1 MPERVYVALDLETTG
16 LDAGRDTIIEIGA
29 VRFQHD
35 QILDT
40 FTTLVN
46 PRRQIPPRITHI
58 TGIRNTDVVDAPVLQ
73 EVLPELLAFVGND
86 TSAIIAHNAPFD
98 IGFMRSA
105 GVNFHRP
112 AHDTWELSSIL
123 LSGMGSY
130 SLGELSHQLGIKLVD
145 AHRALDDALA
155 TAKLYAQLQARAA
168 QMPAEVLQMIL
179 DAGANAEWAHLQFFA
194 EALEHSQS
202 RGGAAVS
209 PPLARGPAPALLFAD
224 PLERHDEPVQPVSPD
239 VVTAMLGPQ
248 GALAREMQET
258 YEDRPGQSE
267 MAVQVLQAFNRSEP
281 LLIEAGTGTGK
292 SLAYLVPSALWSQIN
307 GRRVVIATNTI
318 ALQDQLL
325 EKDIPQVQ
333 RMFAAEGRPVPSA
346 GLLKGRQNYLC
357 TRRLQQWAG
366 SRKLAA
372 QEMAMYARALIWL
385 EHTESGDVNEI
396 SLPTPW
402 DRAVWQR
409 ICSDASCSPERCLH
423 GPHRDFYWEARLRA
437 DHANLL
443 VVNHALL
450 LADIAAEH
458 RVLPGY
464 DVLVVDET
472 HHLEEAATDQF
483 TFRAEWAYASS
494 QIRRLQPEG
503 ELLQSLHQAI
513 GAHRLETAA
522 AMLPRLARFANRA
535 GPALS
540 GFSKSLVNFANQQMP
555 GRVDTQYSQRL
566 SLDSTSRSQ
575 PAWSQIEIEWDA
587 TSAAIRDLSGESG
600 ELLRLLDAAQWRQS
614 ATTAGV
620 YNDLRTLTDHWDD
633 FTKQLDEIIHTPH
646 GPLRGRVPWVEVSD
660 NGQQVILGS
669 SPLTV
674 AELLEEKLV
683 HRCRSVVFTGA
694 TLRTGSGY
702 RFIRERLGLWDVT
715 IASVESPFD
724 YRKSTLLCLPSD
736 MPAPN
741 QPDYQRAVDQA
752 IIDATVAAG
761 GRTLALFTS
770 YQQLRATADTVRP
783 ALERQG
789 ITVVQHG
796 QGNRQRLLR
805 EFRGADR
812 ALLLGTR
819 SFWEGVDLPGDE
831 LICLLIAKLPFGV
844 PTDPLVAARSSEF
857 DDPFN
862 EYTLPEAVLRFRQ
875 GFGRLI
881 RRATDRG
888 VVIVLDNRVWRKEY
902 GQAFLDALP
911 ECTVRRTPLPNVS
924 FEVRRWLGTK
934 R

>member
-58 TGIRNTDVVDAPVLQ
+58 TGIRNTDVADAPVLQ

-86 TSAIIAHNAPFD
+86 AAAMIAHNAAFD
-98 IGFMRSA
+98 IGFMRNA

-155 TAKLYAQLQARAA
+155 TAKLYAQLQTRAA

-179 DAGANAEWAHLQFFA
+179 DAGANAEWPHLQFFA
-194 EALEHSQS
+194 EALERSQS
-202 RGGAAVS
+202 RGGAAA
-209 PPLARGPAPALLFAD
+209 PPPPHGQAPALLFAD

-248 GALAREMQET
+248 GALAREMQES

-267 MAVQVLQAFNRSEP
+267 MAAQVLQAFNRSEP

-292 SLAYLVPSALWSQIN
+292 SLAYLVPSALWSQVN

-357 TRRLQQWAG
+357 TRRLHQWAG
-366 SRKLAA
+366 SRKLVA

-402 DRAVWQR
+402 DRAMWQR

-458 RVLPGY
+458 RVLPSY

-513 GAHRLETAA
+513 GAHRLEEAA

-540 GFSKSLVNFANQQMP
+540 GFSKSLVNFANQQMQ

-587 TSAAIRDLSGESG
+587 TGAAIRDLSGASS
-600 ELLRLLDAAQWRQS
+600 ELLRLLDTAQWRQS

-620 YNDLRTLTDHWDD
+620 YGDLRTLTDYWDD

-715 IASVESPFD
+715 ISSVESPFD

-805 EFRGADR
+805 EFRGAER

>member
-1 MPERVYVALDLETTG
+1 
-16 LDAGRDTIIEIGA
+16 
-29 VRFQHD
+29 
-35 QILDT
+35 
-40 FTTLVN
+40 
-46 PRRQIPPRITHI
+46 
-58 TGIRNTDVVDAPVLQ
+58 LQ

>member
-58 TGIRNTDVVDAPVLQ
+58 TGIRNTDVADAPVLQ

-86 TSAIIAHNAPFD
+86 AAAMIAHNAAFD
-98 IGFMRSA
+98 IGFMRNA
-105 GVNFHRP
+105 GVNFHCP

-155 TAKLYAQLQARAA
+155 TAKLYAQLQTRAA

-179 DAGANAEWAHLQFFA
+179 DAGANAEWPHLQFFA
-194 EALEHSQS
+194 EALERSQS
-202 RGGAAVS
+202 RGGAAA
-209 PPLARGPAPALLFAD
+209 PPPPHGQAPALLFAD

-248 GALAREMQET
+248 GALAREMQES

-267 MAVQVLQAFNRSEP
+267 MAAQVLQAFNRSEP

-292 SLAYLVPSALWSQIN
+292 SLAYLVPSALWSQVN

-357 TRRLQQWAG
+357 TRRLHQWAG
-366 SRKLAA
+366 SRKLVA

-402 DRAVWQR
+402 DRAMWQR

-458 RVLPGY
+458 RVLPSY

-513 GAHRLETAA
+513 GAHRLEEAA

-540 GFSKSLVNFANQQMP
+540 GFSKSLVNFANQQMQ

-587 TSAAIRDLSGESG
+587 TGAAIRDLSGASS
-600 ELLRLLDAAQWRQS
+600 ELLRLLDTAQWRQS

-620 YNDLRTLTDHWDD
+620 YGDLRTLTDYWDD

-715 IASVESPFD
+715 ISSVESPFD

-805 EFRGADR
+805 EFRGAER

>member
-1 MPERVYVALDLETTG
+1 
-16 LDAGRDTIIEIGA
+16 
-29 VRFQHD
+29 
-35 QILDT
+35 
-40 FTTLVN
+40 
-46 PRRQIPPRITHI
+46 
-58 TGIRNTDVVDAPVLQ
+58 
-73 EVLPELLAFVGND
+73 
-86 TSAIIAHNAPFD
+86 
-98 IGFMRSA
+98 
-105 GVNFHRP
+105 
-112 AHDTWELSSIL
+112 
-123 LSGMGSY
+123 
-130 SLGELSHQLGIKLVD
+130 
-145 AHRALDDALA
+145 
-155 TAKLYAQLQARAA
+155 
-168 QMPAEVLQMIL
+168 
-179 DAGANAEWAHLQFFA
+179 
-194 EALEHSQS
+194 
-202 RGGAAVS
+202 
-209 PPLARGPAPALLFAD
+209 
-224 PLERHDEPVQPVSPD
+224 
-239 VVTAMLGPQ
+239 
-248 GALAREMQET
+248 
-258 YEDRPGQSE
+258 
-267 MAVQVLQAFNRSEP
+267 
-281 LLIEAGTGTGK
+281 
-292 SLAYLVPSALWSQIN
+292 
-307 GRRVVIATNTI
+307 
-318 ALQDQLL
+318 
-325 EKDIPQVQ
+325 
-333 RMFAAEGRPVPSA
+333 
-346 GLLKGRQNYLC
+346 
-357 TRRLQQWAG
+357 
-366 SRKLAA
+366 
-372 QEMAMYARALIWL
+372 
-385 EHTESGDVNEI
+385 
-396 SLPTPW
+396 
-402 DRAVWQR
+402 
-409 ICSDASCSPERCLH
+409 
-423 GPHRDFYWEARLRA
+423 
-437 DHANLL
+437 
-443 VVNHALL
+443 
-450 LADIAAEH
+450 
-458 RVLPGY
+458 
-464 DVLVVDET
+464 
-472 HHLEEAATDQF
+472 
-483 TFRAEWAYASS
+483 
-494 QIRRLQPEG
+494 
-503 ELLQSLHQAI
+503 
-513 GAHRLETAA
+513 
-522 AMLPRLARFANRA
+522 
-535 GPALS
+535 
-540 GFSKSLVNFANQQMP
+540 
-555 GRVDTQYSQRL
+555 VDTQYSQRL

>member
-862 EYTLPEAVLRFRQ
+862 EYTLPEAVRRFRQ